1 MLSSFIW
8 SDGIVIAA
16 MKSGAPLLIDEI
28 SLAEDSVLER
38 LNPLFE
44 EDRTLLLTDAGVEAH
59 KVDAQRGFQIV
70 ATMNP
75 GGDYGKKEVSML
87 LGKKNIFEGEHF
99 TVTTERIV
107 LLKFCLN

>member
-75 GGDYGKKEVSML
+75 GGDYGKKEVSTLLEKSML
-87 LGKKNIFEGEHF
+87 KANI
-99 TVTTERIV
+99 
-107 LLKFCLN
+107 LLLRLKELFF